1 MAMFIVGVM
10 NMHTMGVL
18 ALLST
23 QGLRHVWLYFLL
35 AFIIVRTVLRVGKYL
50 VDSPNLRP
58 DLAVPWAANI

>member
-1 MAMFIVGVM
+1 MAMFFVAVM
-10 NMHTMGVL
+10 NLHTMGGL
-18 ALLST
+18 ASLSA

-35 AFIIVRTVLRVGKYL
+35 AFIIVRTVLRLGKYL